1 MDIDFHYHATY
12 AAARFAGYSGREA
25 LVIASSAQMIDENA
39 RNVMTE
45 VSSKHLPTLAG
56 FKDITGARNDIA
68 VRAPDGTKLH
78 IFRAQITFQLLLD
91 IGTNSLDTTNS
102 IWPVYHFLP
111 GNFVPD
117 SSPQQTLRAAELIA
131 VRAREGQPTLRS
143 QRWNLRTFSGSKPGA
158 SRVKKFF
165 GWLCRPHSPMAI
177 GLVNNCTDL
186 VHDST
191 SQVAKHDLAL
201 HMAGVTMHVFVDT
214 WAHQDFVGPAVR
226 EINGREEKPQIGY
239 MDAEAFRTFPTIHG
253 QPELPGGVTL
263 TTHQSGWGSDTAPD
277 VGLDR
282 MNVGHGQ
289 VGHWPDHS
297 SLIWQY
303 KPMWSSGFIL
313 RNNPISYFDAFVHMV
328 YALYCIRNN
337 THYQPFLVTP
347 ATIRQLCALSAE
359 NKNPTPLTQEKL
371 KTIAWLLWRKR
382 DPWGPNPYDDYT
394 ELPVNLRTKAP
405 ITGDW
410 WDKAMW
416 ACGRAWRGKQEALG
430 FGTDDVPPDWNPGHS
445 AWIGDVYGTVKVD
458 EKKKERWVTAGEF
471 RALDYFK
478 FNVAAKMHYRYV
490 KQQLRAF
497 HQELLGHWADGD
509 VYVDDFDRIVAPR
522 IMVLGVP
529 WRQAILDLLDQHQK
543 ATKKQDL
550 SEGLAI
556 LASEVNLAP
565 TLADAVRLLIMAVGS
580 SDEWRSIAGRNEKR
594 NWAYG
599 FEMDKD
605 GNVKGSD
612 RAKSIRALI
621 VQLEKAAGE
630 ADLTQRSG
638 VSLPTPAQW
647 EQMSNRTGYFRSD
660 GIKGIDT
667 ALAELHLHLE
677 RHGLT
682 DRDGVRASAATL
694 VQTCTRYIHL
704 KNGAG
709 KRVSSVAWL
718 KTRTELW
725 LSEYSA
731 H

>member
-12 AAARFAGYSGREA
+12 AAARYAGYTGREA
-25 LVIASSAQMIDENA
+25 LIIASSAQMIDENA

-56 FKDITGARNDIA
+56 FKDITGSRNDIA
-68 VRAPDGTKLH
+68 VRGPDGSKFHT
-78 IFRAQITFQLLLD
+78 FRAQITFQLLLD

-111 GNFVPD
+111 GNFVPEI
-117 SSPQQTLRAAELIA
+117 SPTQSERAAELIG
-131 VRAREGQPTLRS
+131 VKAREGQPTMRS
-143 QRWNLRTFSGSKPGA
+143 ARWSTRTFTGSGSTA

-165 GWLCRPHSPMAI
+165 GWLCRPHSPLAI

-226 EINGREEKPQIGY
+226 EINGREQKPQIGW
-239 MDAEAFRTFPTIHG
+239 MDPDAFRTFPRITG
-253 QPELPGGVTL
+253 QPGLPPGVNL
-263 TTHQSGWGSDTAPD
+263 VTHQTGWGADTAPD
-277 VGLDR
+277 VGIDR
-282 MNVGHGQ
+282 LNVGHGQ

-303 KPMWSSGFIL
+303 KPMWSSGTIL
-313 RNNPISYFDAFVHMV
+313 RNNPIAYFDAFVHMV

-337 THYQPFLVTP
+337 TQYQPFNVSNG
-347 ATIRQLCALSAE
+347 TIRQLCALSAE
-359 NKNPTPLTQEKL
+359 NRNPCPLTADRL

-382 DPWGPNPYDDYT
+382 DPWGPNPGDDYH
-394 ELPVNLRTKAP
+394 ELPENLKTKAP

-416 ACGRAWRGKQEALG
+416 ACGRAWRSKQELLG

-445 AWIGDVYGTVKVD
+445 AWIGDVYGTMKLD
-458 EKKKERWVTAGEF
+458 PKTKERWVTAGEF
-471 RALDYFK
+471 RTLDYFK

-490 KQQLRAF
+490 KQQLRTF
-497 HQELLGHWADGD
+497 GQELLGHWADGD
-509 VYVDDFDRIVAPR
+509 VYVDDFDRVVEPR
-522 IMVLGVP
+522 IYVLGVP
-529 WRQAILDLLDQHQK
+529 WRQAILDLLDKHQK

-565 TLADAVRLLIMAVGS
+565 TMADAVRLLIMAVGS
-580 SDEWRSIAGRNEKR
+580 AQEWRGLAGQNETR

-599 FEMDKD
+599 FEMDKS
-605 GNVKGSD
+605 GNVKNTD

-621 VQLEKAAGE
+621 VELEKAAGE

-638 VSLPTPAQW
+638 VSLPTLSQFEA
-647 EQMSNRTGYFRSD
+647 MSNRTLYIRSD
-660 GIKGIDT
+660 GIKNIDK
-667 ALAELHLHLE
+667 ALTDLHGHLIA
-677 RHGLT
+677 HGLT
-682 DRDGVRASAATL
+682 DRQGVANYADTL
-694 VQTCTRYIHL
+694 VQACRNYIHL

-709 KRVSSVAWL
+709 KRVASVAWL

-725 LSEYSA
+725 LSEYNA